1 MRRLGA
7 ALKALTSRRTSHC
20 SILPV
25 DKLKFVGHNLRL
37 SLLNSKQKL
46 FFLEDR
52 SMNPKH
58 LSIMLGLLLC
68 FIAPATAWAQ
78 PAPEDKQPVKN
89 EAPEPRAKDGKKLL
103 TALDLMKIAVVG
115 NPRISPDGLR
125 VAYTVTETKMEKDKE
140 WKNVTHVWVVPSG
153 GGKAQQ
159 YTRGDKSATAPE
171 WSPDGTMLA
180 FLSDREKD
188 GERQVWMMRADG
200 GEAWAVTTHK
210 GGVSGFRFAPD
221 GKQLL
226 LSATDQAA
234 KDEEDRKK
242 VKDDTIVM
250 DRDIKMTHLW
260 LWNIDKK
267 EEKRLTEG
275 NFTVSDPQWSP
286 DGTHITYTTRPTPKA
301 DDGSLSDVWIMTI
314 AGGAKK
320 KLEGLAGSSDL
331 ARWSPDGKWIAYTGD
346 TDSGGGVSTTYLYL
360 ISANGGAPRQLTPK
374 FDLSVG
380 TPVWSRDGKT
390 IFFSTN
396 VLEAIEVYAFDV
408 ASGEVKQLSRRGGST
423 GITEISRDGRIVG
436 TSSRAKHPTELYTA
450 NADFSAEKTLTDQN
464 AWLQD
469 YATAETEIVK
479 WKSKDGTEVEGLLT
493 KPVGYEAGKKAP
505 FLLNPH
511 GGPTGASLNNFN
523 GTAQVLA
530 ANGFAVLQPN
540 FRGSTGKGLAF
551 AQANKNTWGKGDYE
565 DCMSGVD
572 AMIAKGLADP
582 DRLGAFGW
590 SYGGYMTFW
599 ILTQTDRF
607 KAVSPG
613 AAISNI
619 YSMYSQNDIQRYLR
633 WFYSDKSPWEA
644 QELYWDRSPMKYIKN
659 VKTPTMIMHG
669 QVDTRVPIAQAQEFY
684 MALKEMNVPV
694 EFVVYPRENHGFTE
708 PRHQMDRVRRYVKFF
723 AKYLKEPV
731 VTEPAD
737 E

>member
-1 MRRLGA
+1 
-7 ALKALTSRRTSHC
+7 
-20 SILPV
+20 
-25 DKLKFVGHNLRL
+25 
-37 SLLNSKQKL
+37 
-46 FFLEDR
+46 
-52 SMNPKH
+52 MNPKRF
-58 LSIMLGLLLC
+58 SIMLALLVWL
-68 FIAPATAWAQ
+68 AVSATFAGAQ
-78 PAPEDKQPVKN
+78 PAPADSQPVRN
-89 EAPEPRAKDGKKLL
+89 DAPEPRTKDGRKLL

-115 NPRISPDGLR
+115 SPRISPDGTR

-140 WKNVTHVWVVPSG
+140 WKNVTQVWVVPISG
-153 GGKAQQ
+153 AKPQQ
-159 YTRGDKSATAPE
+159 YTRGDKSASAPE
-171 WSPDGTMLA
+171 WSPDGTTLA

-188 GERQVWMMRADG
+188 GERQVWMIRSDG

-210 GGVSGFRFAPD
+210 GGVSGFRFSPD

-226 LSATDQAA
+226 LSATDQPP

-242 VKDDTIVM
+242 IKDDTIVI
-250 DRDIKMTHLW
+250 DHDIKMAHLW
-260 LWNIDKK
+260 LWNIEKK
-267 EEKRLTEG
+267 DEKRLTEG

-286 DGTHITYTTRPTPKA
+286 DGTRITYTTRPTPKA
-301 DDGSLSDVWIMTI
+301 DDGSFSDAWIMTVN
-314 AGGAKK
+314 GGGKK
-320 KLEGLAGSSDL
+320 KLVTDSGSSDT
-331 ARWSPDGKWIAYTGD
+331 ARWSPNGKWIAYTGSPD
-346 TDSGGGVSTTYLYL
+346 NGGGVSTSYLYV
-360 ISANGGAPRQLTPK
+360 IPSAGGAPKQLTTK
-374 FDLSVG
+374 FDLSAAG
-380 TPVWSRDGKT
+380 TPVWSRDGKA
-390 IFFSTN
+390 IYFSTN
-396 VLEAIEVYAFDV
+396 VLEAIEVYSADV
-408 ASGEVKQLSRRGGST
+408 ATGEVKQLSRRGGST
-423 GITEISRDGRIVG
+423 GITEISSDGKLVG
-436 TSSRAKHPTELYTA
+436 TSSSAQQPTELYTA
-450 NADFSAEKTLTDQN
+450 GADFNSFKPITDHN
-464 AWLQD
+464 PWLKG
-469 YATAETEIVK
+469 YALADTEVVK

-493 KPVGYEAGKKAP
+493 KPAGYEAGKKYP

-511 GGPTGASLNNFN
+511 GGPTGASLNSFN
-523 GTAQVLA
+523 GTVQVLA

-551 AQANKNTWGKGDYE
+551 AQANRNTWGKGDYE
-565 DCMSGVD
+565 DCMTGVD
-572 AMIAKGLADP
+572 AMIAKGVADP

-613 AAISNI
+613 AGLSNI

-723 AKYLKEPV
+723 AKYLKAPV
-731 VTEPAD
+731 VTEPAGQ
-737 E
+737 

>member
-1 MRRLGA
+1 
-7 ALKALTSRRTSHC
+7 
-20 SILPV
+20 
-25 DKLKFVGHNLRL
+25 
-37 SLLNSKQKL
+37 
-46 FFLEDR
+46 
-52 SMNPKH
+52 MNPKR
-58 LSIMLGLLLC
+58 LSVVLAVLLC
-68 FIAPATAWAQ
+68 LIATATVTLAQ
-78 PAPEDKQPVKN
+78 PASEDKAAKSD
-89 EAPEPRAKDGKKLL
+89 APEPRAKDGKKLL
-103 TALDLMKIAVVG
+103 TALDLMKVAGVSA
-115 NPRISPDGLR
+115 PRISPDGTR

-140 WKNVTHVWVVPSG
+140 WKNVTQVWVVPTA

-159 YTRGDKSATAPE
+159 YTRGDKSSSAPE

-188 GERQVWMMRADG
+188 GERQVWMIRADG
-200 GEAWAVTTHK
+200 GEAWAVTMHK
-210 GGVSGFRFAPD
+210 GGVSGFRFSPD
-221 GKQLL
+221 GKRLL
-226 LSATDQAA
+226 LSATDQPA

-242 VKDDTIVM
+242 VKDDTIVF

-267 EEKRLTEG
+267 DEKRLTEG

-286 DGTHITYTTRPTPKA
+286 DGTRITYTTRPTPKA
-301 DDGSLSDVWIMTI
+301 DDGSFSDVWIMTI
-314 AGGAKK
+314 AGGEKK
-320 KLEGLAGSSDL
+320 KLEVNAGSSDT
-331 ARWSPDGKWIAYTGD
+331 ARWSPDGKWIAYTGSPD
-346 TDSGGGVSTTYLYL
+346 NGGGVSTTYLYL
-360 ISANGGAPRQLTPK
+360 ISATGGAPKQLTPK

-380 TPVWSRDGKT
+380 TPVWSRDGRS
-390 IFFSTN
+390 IYFSTN
-396 VLEAIEVYAFDV
+396 VLEAIEVYSCDV
-408 ASGEVKQLSRRGGST
+408 SSGEVKQLSRRGGLT
-423 GITEISRDGRIVG
+423 GISEVSRDGKTIVG
-436 TSSRAKHPTELYTA
+436 TMSTAKQPTELYA
-450 NADFSAEKTLTDQN
+450 VNADFNSFKPLTEHN
-464 AWLQD
+464 AWLQG
-469 YATAETEIVK
+469 YALADTEVVK
-479 WKSKDGTEVEGLLT
+479 WKSKDGMEVEGLLT
-493 KPVGYEAGKKAP
+493 KPVGYKAGNKAP

-511 GGPTGASLNNFN
+511 GGPTGSSLNNFN
-523 GTAQVLA
+523 GTLQVLA

-565 DCMSGVD
+565 DCMTGVD
-572 AMIAKGLADP
+572 AMIASGIADTN
-582 DRLGAFGW
+582 RLGAFGW

-613 AAISNI
+613 AGLSNI

-633 WFYSDKSPWEA
+633 WFYSDKAPWDA

-669 QVDTRVPIAQAQEFY
+669 QMDTRVPIAQAQEFY

-723 AKYLKEPV
+723 AKYLKTPV
-731 VTEPAD
+731 VTEPAG